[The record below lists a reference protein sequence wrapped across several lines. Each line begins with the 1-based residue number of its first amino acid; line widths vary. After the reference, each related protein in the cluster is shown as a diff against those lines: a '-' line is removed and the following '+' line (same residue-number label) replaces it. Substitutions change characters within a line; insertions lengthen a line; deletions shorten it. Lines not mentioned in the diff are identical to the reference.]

1 MVSPMGTG
9 QGPWGKVLALRAL
22 HGVWAQTSTLEA
34 KAAVCGAEVL
44 MQVGSKLVGTSPLME
59 KQLNVLQEMG

>member
-1 MVSPMGTG
+1 MVSPLGTG

-34 KAAVCGAEVL
+34 KAAVCGAEV
-44 MQVGSKLVGTSPLME
+44 
-59 KQLNVLQEMG
+59 